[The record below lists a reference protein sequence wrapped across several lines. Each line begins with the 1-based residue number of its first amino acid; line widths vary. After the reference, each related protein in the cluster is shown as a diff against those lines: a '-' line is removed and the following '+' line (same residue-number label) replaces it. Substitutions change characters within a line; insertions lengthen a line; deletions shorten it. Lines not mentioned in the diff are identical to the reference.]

1 MGLKLS
7 KRLMALAQMVPGG
20 ARVADIG
27 TDHAFLPCYLVR
39 EKSVPYVIGVDV
51 HQGPYE
57 RAQQTVQEAHLQ
69 DKIELRLG
77 DGLAVIKAG
86 EVELVVIAGM
96 GGTAIRGIL
105 ERAPHVISKLQK
117 LILQPM
123 NNAEMVRFWLQEHD
137 WCITNEELIY
147 EDKQY
152 YQIIGAKPALAAL
165 NVSSGSSPFG
175 GELEAAYGPLLIQNR
190 HPLLPELLNR
200 DLEGLQ
206 IVLQQL
212 AQSTQEDAQL
222 RYREYTQRMQK
233 IKRLKEKLVDYLE
246 GGKI

>member
-1 MGLKLS
+1 MVLKLS
-7 KRLMALAQMVPGG
+7 QRLMALAQMVPAG

-27 TDHAFLPCYLVR
+27 TDHALLPCYLVR
-39 EKSVPYVIGVDV
+39 EKSAPYVIGVDV

-57 RAQQTVQEAHLQ
+57 RAQQMVQEAHLQ

-96 GGTAIRGIL
+96 GGATIQEIL
-105 ERAPHVISKLQK
+105 ERAPHVINKLQK

-123 NNAEMVRFWLQEHD
+123 NNAETVRFWLQEHD
-137 WCITNEELIY
+137 WRITQEELIY
-147 EDKQY
+147 EDRQY
-152 YQIIGAKPALAAL
+152 YQIIGAKPALAR
-165 NVSSGSSPFG
+165 
-175 GELEAAYGPLLIQNR
+175 ELEAAYGPLLIQNR

-212 AQSTQEDAQL
+212 AQSTQEDARL
-222 RYREYTQRMQK
+222 RYREYTQRLQK
-233 IKRLKEKLVDYLE
+233 IKELKERLLDYLE